1 MTNKR
6 IIIRNDTDALAYLG
20 TDPRNEDGSV
30 EVRNCGRC
38 SGTGYWSRGHI
49 VCNGVC
55 FDCRGTGGLKRLT
68 LVEFARR
75 ERKRELRAVKAQ
87 AAREVR
93 QAQAKV
99 IEAQYQA
106 KLAEQAR
113 EREERRAQE
122 RAQSEHLGS
131 VGERLTVTAQIV
143 CERVRD
149 GQWGAST
156 WFLLK
161 TPEGHV
167 LTWQAS
173 GTFTV
178 EQGEDVTLVG
188 TVKRHDEY
196 QGTKQ
201 TVITRCRFV

>member
-1 MTNKR
+1 MSNKR
-6 IIIRNDTDALAYLG
+6 VIIRNDTEALAYLG
-20 TDPRNEDGSV
+20 TDPRGEDGSV

-38 SGTGYWSRGHI
+38 AGTGYWSRGH
-49 VCNGVC
+49 VVDNGVC
-55 FDCRGTGGLKRLT
+55 FSCRGTGGLKRLT

-75 ERKRELRAVKAQ
+75 ERKRELRAIKAQ
-87 AAREVR
+87 ADREVR
-93 QAQAKV
+93 RAQAKV

-122 RAQSEHLGS
+122 RADSEHLGS
-131 VGERLTVTAQIV
+131 VGERLTVAAQIV

-149 GQWGAST
+149 GQWGART

-178 EQGEDVTLVG
+178 EEGDAVTLRG
-188 TVKRHDEY
+188 TVKEHGEY
-196 QGTKQ
+196 QGTQQ
-201 TVITRCRFV
+201 TVLTRCKFV

>member
-20 TDPRNEDGSV
+20 ADPRREDGSV
-30 EVRNCGRC
+30 IVRDCGRC

-55 FDCRGTGGLKRLT
+55 FSCRGTGGLKLLT
-68 LVEFARR
+68 LVAYARR
-75 ERKRELRAVKAQ
+75 QRKAELRAIKAQ

-93 QAQAKV
+93 QAQAVV

-106 KLAEQAR
+106 KRTEQAR
-113 EREERRAQE
+113 ELEERRAQE
-122 RAQSEHLGS
+122 RAQSQHLGS
-131 VGERLTVTAQIV
+131 VGERLTVTAKIV

-161 TPEGHV
+161 TPEGQV
-167 LTWQAS
+167 VTWQAS
-173 GTFTV
+173 GAFVV
-178 EQGEDVTLVG
+178 EEGDTVTLKG

-201 TVITRCRFV
+201 TVLTRCRFL

>member
-6 IIIRNDTDALAYLG
+6 IIIRNDADALAYLG
-20 TDPRNEDGSV
+20 TDPRSEDGSV
-30 EVRNCGRC
+30 EVKDCGRC
-38 SGTGYWSRGHI
+38 AGTGYWSRGHV

-55 FDCRGTGGLKRLT
+55 FSCRGTGGLKRLT

-75 ERKRELRAVKAQ
+75 ERKRELRAIKAQ
-87 AAREVR
+87 AAREAR
-93 QAQAKV
+93 QAQAEV

-113 EREERRAQE
+113 DREERRAHE
-122 RAQSEHLGS
+122 RAQSDHLGS

-161 TPEGHV
+161 TAEGHV

-173 GTFTV
+173 GSFTV
-178 EQGEDVTLVG
+178 EEGDNVTLTG

-196 QGTKQ
+196 RGGRQ
-201 TVITRCRFV
+201 TVLTRCRFV